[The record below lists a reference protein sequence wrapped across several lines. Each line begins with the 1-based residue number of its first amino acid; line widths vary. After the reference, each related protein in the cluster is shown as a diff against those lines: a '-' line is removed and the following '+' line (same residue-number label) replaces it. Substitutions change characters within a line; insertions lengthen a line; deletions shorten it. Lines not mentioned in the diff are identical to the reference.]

1 MPLLPTT
8 LTYPASETLK
18 LEALR
23 QLFQDWQHAS
33 GEAAPEMKE
42 QIEGMVFD
50 GFYPHYFSRKT
61 RILFIGREAREIE
74 GFNYLD
80 LLHAAYRTGKR
91 IGSQHLNCNL
101 FHRRMLHTAHGILNG
116 LPEWKEIPDADQIGD
131 SFATAEGVSFAFM
144 NLSKFSNESEFW
156 PSNWRMIGDAVRL
169 ATQTRNFIAEE
180 IALLEPDIVITMNLE
195 RYFPVLSDEVTP
207 LASYG
212 GHVSASTM
220 KVRGHEAL
228 LLDGFHFSAPGKR
241 DLEHFYQPIREAVKA
256 MPSGLQTE
264 GRRMRHRGA

>member
-8 LTYPASETLK
+8 LAYPASEIPK

-23 QLFQDWQHAS
+23 QLFQDWLHAS
-33 GEAAPEMKE
+33 VEAAPEMKE

-101 FHRRMLHTAHGILNG
+101 FHRRMLYMAYGLLNG
-116 LPEWKEIPDADQIGD
+116 LLEWKEIPDADQIGD

-180 IALLEPDIVITMNLE
+180 VAILQPEIVITMNLGD
-195 RYFPVLSDEVTP
+195 YFSSFGQEVTP
-207 LASYG
+207 LASASRDVSSWTLMSN
-212 GHVSASTM
+212 GH
-220 KVRGHEAL
+220 KAL
-228 LLDGFHFSAPGKR
+228 LLDCFHFSAPGKR
-241 DLEHFYQPIREAVKA
+241 DLDHYYLPIAEVVKLRF
-256 MPSGLQTE
+256 G
-264 GRRMRHRGA
+264 G